1 MKETEVKALNG
12 FTALSTEELEMVD
25 GGGKF
30 KEVCHAVV
38 VASCGVVG
46 GAIGSTAGPIGTASG
61 AIAGSAFGEYIW
73 QSVMED

>member
-46 GAIGSTAGPIGTASG
+46 GAIGSTSGPIGTACG
-61 AIAGSAFGEYIW
+61 AIAGAAVGEYIW
-73 QSVMED
+73 QSVMEE

>member
-30 KEVCHAVV
+30 AFIKNGVSYSTGSWEV
-38 VASCGVVG
+38 SCYR
-46 GAIGSTAGPIGTASG
+46 
-61 AIAGSAFGEYIW
+61 FY
-73 QSVMED
+73 